1 MKKIL
6 PIIIIIVFLIPLFF
20 AQPVYADQEN
30 RTVFLQSDQLENKFT
45 FEQLGYSEKL
55 LIGPFDSTSIYFSL
69 PANVKLAPGSSI
81 SLQYALAWSGGGVAD
96 TKNGAGA
103 GGTMLVYFN
112 DELIDTFILSVD
124 SELNREIYLSEDV
137 LNNVDEDGRYSLRFF
152 LNAEVNCEF
161 NEVRTTIIIGKN
173 SELNLE
179 YEARTPLADLTKFP
193 QPIYQPASILPNSA
207 VVVIPDNPTPYELQG
222 ALTVMAGL
230 GAVTEANL
238 SVNLVENASLTPE
251 LVGSNHLIFVG
262 LAKNFPNL
270 QVVNFPVKISAD
282 NGVKINN
289 TEIMDGVIEVGVSP
303 WSPSSVVFFV
313 GGNSDDGIIKASQAF
328 STGKMVAVEQPALSL
343 ISTVNPIEDINI
355 PEIQTF
361 KDIGYDD
368 QTMGLYGENY
378 FSYIFYASPE
388 QAFSPGGYIDL
399 EISHSELLDF
409 NQTGITILLNDEV
422 IGGLQL
428 SGETPS
434 VTTIKLVPGTLRR
447 GVNRLEIISEIVPFF
462 NCYSADIL
470 STWVKIHSTSAIHMP
485 VSGNKLNLGKN
496 FNLNDFP
503 YMFLDSKDLGDL
515 AFIVPSDDPVS
526 WRNAAQ
532 VAYYIGA
539 KGSANLVNLRV
550 IFADDV
556 NEEELIKYNL
566 LMFGRST
573 TLPIIAKIN
582 DLMPAPFDV
591 GSDIAVQPSMLVNYS
606 LLPDTSVGYVQLLPS
621 PWNQDFAI
629 LTILGNTQ
637 DGITMA
643 GSALIADDPASRLT
657 GNFAVI
663 YGDQVVSTDTRLGIS
678 KESII
683 AQLPVAVTVT
693 PKMETTSFTPL
704 GVNEEKRAQWILPVI
719 GIVSLGLLTLL
730 IVMLRIESD
739 KKKMRQTENDTSVKP
754 DSNS

>member
-1 MKKIL
+1 
-6 PIIIIIVFLIPLFF
+6 
-20 AQPVYADQEN
+20 
-30 RTVFLQSDQLENKFT
+30 
-45 FEQLGYSEKL
+45 
-55 LIGPFDSTSIYFSL
+55 
-69 PANVKLAPGSSI
+69 
-81 SLQYALAWSGGGVAD
+81 
-96 TKNGAGA
+96 
-103 GGTMLVYFN
+103 
-112 DELIDTFILSVD
+112 
-124 SELNREIYLSEDV
+124 
-137 LNNVDEDGRYSLRFF
+137 
-152 LNAEVNCEF
+152 
-161 NEVRTTIIIGKN
+161 
-173 SELNLE
+173 
-179 YEARTPLADLTKFP
+179 
-193 QPIYQPASILPNSA
+193 
-207 VVVIPDNPTPYELQG
+207 
-222 ALTVMAGL
+222 
-230 GAVTEANL
+230 
-238 SVNLVENASLTPE
+238 
-251 LVGSNHLIFVG
+251 
-262 LAKNFPNL
+262 
-270 QVVNFPVKISAD
+270 
-282 NGVKINN
+282 
-289 TEIMDGVIEVGVSP
+289 
-303 WSPSSVVFFV
+303 
-313 GGNSDDGIIKASQAF
+313 
-328 STGKMVAVEQPALSL
+328 
-343 ISTVNPIEDINI
+343 
-355 PEIQTF
+355 
-361 KDIGYDD
+361 
-368 QTMGLYGENY
+368 
-378 FSYIFYASPE
+378 
-388 QAFSPGGYIDL
+388 
-399 EISHSELLDF
+399 
-409 NQTGITILLNDEV
+409 
-422 IGGLQL
+422 
-428 SGETPS
+428 
-434 VTTIKLVPGTLRR
+434 
-447 GVNRLEIISEIVPFF
+447 
-462 NCYSADIL
+462 
-470 STWVKIHSTSAIHMP
+470 
-485 VSGNKLNLGKN
+485 
-496 FNLNDFP
+496 
-503 YMFLDSKDLGDL
+503 MFLDSKDLGDL